1 VKCPFAWLV
10 ALFLPVC
17 AYAQFEIK
25 QVNDKTVEVVD
36 NGRPIFDFNYGM
48 MLKPGTNPD
57 RTRCCYLA
65 PVYTPNGVA
74 ITDDFPKDHPH
85 HRGIFWAWPVVKVD
99 GQTYDLWTIK
109 GIHAH
114 FSKWLAKEAHG
125 DSATLS
131 FEDRW
136 FVGDR
141 PVVEERVTITA
152 HAAKA
157 GDRDLDFTIS
167 LKALVD
173 GVEIAGQPDQQKGYG
188 GLSIRFAPRTNT
200 VITIPDN
207 KNAPDSDLTRA
218 PWAQVT
224 GDFNGR
230 EAGARITTN
239 PENPGFPNAWCLRH
253 YGFLGAN
260 YPGLATVKLSTAKD
274 LTMKYRV
281 TLLGKSPKS

>member
-1 VKCPFAWLV
+1 MKRSCAWLLSV
-10 ALFLPVC
+10 FLPVY

-25 QVNDKTVEVVD
+25 QVNDKTAEVTD
-36 NGRPIFDFNYGM
+36 NGRPVFDFNYGM

-65 PVYTPNGVA
+65 PVYAPNGVV

-114 FSKWLAKEAHG
+114 FSRWLTKEAHH

-136 FVGDR
+136 FVGEM
-141 PVVEERVTITA
+141 PVVQERVTITA
-152 HAAKA
+152 HPANS
-157 GDRDLDFTIS
+157 GERNLDFTIA
-167 LKALVD
+167 LKALKD
-173 GVEIAGQPDQQKGYG
+173 GVEIAGQPDEQKGYG

-200 VITIPDN
+200 VITTPGN
-207 KNAPDSDLTRA
+207 KNAPDSNLTPEA
-218 PWAQVT
+218 WAQLT
-224 GDFNGR
+224 GDFNGKQ
-230 EAGARITTN
+230 AGARIAIN
-239 PENPGFPNAWCLRH
+239 PQNPGFPNAWCLRH
-253 YGFLGAN
+253 YGFLGVN
-260 YPGLATVKLSTAKD
+260 YPGLASVKLSTTKD
-274 LTMKYRV
+274 LVMKYQV
-281 TLLGKSPKS
+281 TLLGSAK